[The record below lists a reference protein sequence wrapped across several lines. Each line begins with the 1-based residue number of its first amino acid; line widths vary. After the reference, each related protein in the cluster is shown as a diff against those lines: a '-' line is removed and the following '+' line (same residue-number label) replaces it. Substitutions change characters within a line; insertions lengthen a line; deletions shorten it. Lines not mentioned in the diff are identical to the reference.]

1 MNNTV
6 VITGCGVSDQVE
18 CLVLT
23 MLSGC
28 DDQLAEAGADSASG
42 ATGFGI
48 APPYRR
54 SRLA

>member
-6 VITGCGVSDQVE
+6 VITGCGVSNQVE
-18 CLVLT
+18 CLVLA

-28 DDQLAEAGADSASG
+28 DDQLAEAGAGSASG
-42 ATGFGI
+42 AIGFGI